1 MNHNNLPIGFA
12 EFYKA
17 YPRKVKKGDAA
28 KAFVQVSANDVLPD
42 ILKDLKR
49 RQWPLDRSFI
59 PYPAT
64 YLRAWMW
71 LDEPD
76 SDEEGDQDDW

>member
-1 MNHNNLPIGFA
+1 MNPNNLPSGFA
-12 EFYKA
+12 EFWKA
-17 YPRKVKKGDAA
+17 YPKKKSKGDAA
-28 KAFVQVSANDVLPD
+28 KAYMQVGGQEVLPD

-49 RQWPLDRSFI
+49 RVWPDDPQFI

-64 YLRAWMW
+64 YLRGWRW

-76 SDEEGDQDDW
+76 VEGQGGQDEW

>member
-1 MNHNNLPIGFA
+1 MTPDNLPSGFA
-12 EFYKA
+12 EFWEA

-28 KAFVQVSANDVLPD
+28 KAFVQVSANNVLPD

-59 PYPAT
+59 CYPAT

-71 LDEPD
+71 LDE
-76 SDEEGDQDDW
+76 SDEGEDGDQYGW